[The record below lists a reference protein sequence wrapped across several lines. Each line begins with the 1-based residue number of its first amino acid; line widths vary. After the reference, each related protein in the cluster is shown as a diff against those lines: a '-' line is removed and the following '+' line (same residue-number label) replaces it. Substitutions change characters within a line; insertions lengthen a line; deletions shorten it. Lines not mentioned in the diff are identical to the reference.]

1 MEVVTIKVTGVT
13 KVMVAGTK
21 AMVGTV
27 AAAGTAGEI
36 VTAVMMTDG
45 VTVAETDIEVISL
58 KVIFLSKNNLL
69 FENLNFKF

>member
-13 KVMVAGTK
+13 KVMVAETK

-36 VTAVMMTDG
+36 VTAAMMTDG
-45 VTVAETDIEVISL
+45 VTVAETDIEVILL
-58 KVIFLSKNNLL
+58 KVIFLSKNKFL